1 MTTTKIAPKY
11 VNAAGA
17 GKKYGS
23 VVDQDGTKYLVKQEH
38 MGSFH
43 KGVEMDIETRSEPWT
58 NGTLIASPAASAAPP
73 SPAPSN
79 GNGHSNGNGNGKDE
93 HIYVCGIVNNW
104 VSTLQGRAV
113 TAQDLTL
120 ITNAARDAYRQTLG
134 AK

>member
-1 MTTTKIAPKY
+1 MSTIKIAPKY

-23 VVDQDGTKYLVKQEH
+23 VVHQDGVKYLVKQEH

-43 KGVEMDIETRSEPWT
+43 KGVEIEVETRSEPWT
-58 NGTLIASPAASAAPP
+58 NGTLIASPVLGQQAP

-79 GNGHSNGNGNGKDE
+79 GNGHKANDAE
-93 HIYVCGIVNNW
+93 TAERIYVCGIVNNW
-104 VSTLQGRAV
+104 VQGAASRGHITQEQLV
-113 TAQDLTL
+113 TV
-120 ITNAARDAYRQTLG
+120 TNAARGAYAATFG